1 MRVVITKLGG
11 RLIPKTKKASK
22 GITATTLLLFAI
34 CLCSCLPERFR
45 HEKYDCSG
53 SLQNINTIVI
63 NKAKTGNYA
72 KIVSP
77 ASETKA
83 NIIQIDEQTARL
95 THENIQMK
103 INRKTGTV
111 TMVQGTKYIKLVCK
125 KTVFKM

>member
-1 MRVVITKLGG
+1 MRVLITKPEKRMIRRGKQDS
-11 RLIPKTKKASK
+11 RKIKA
-22 GITATTLLLFAI
+22 ATHLLFI
-34 CLCSCLPERFR
+34 ISLCSCFPERFR

-53 SLQNINTIVI
+53 SLQNINTVII

-83 NIIQIDEQTARL
+83 NITQIDKQTAWL
-95 THENIQMK
+95 THENMQMK

>member
-1 MRVVITKLGG
+1 MIRRAKQDLGK
-11 RLIPKTKKASK
+11 IKA
-22 GITATTLLLFAI
+22 ATHLLFVI

-83 NIIQIDEQTARL
+83 HITQIDGQTAWL
-95 THENIQMK
+95 THKNMQMK

-111 TMVQGTKYIKLVCK
+111 TMVQGTNYMKLVCK

>member
-11 RLIPKTKKASK
+11 HLIPKTKKAPK
-22 GITATTLLLFAI
+22 AITATTLLLFAI

-53 SLQNINTIVI
+53 SLQTLNTIII
-63 NKAKTGNYA
+63 NKAKIGNNA
-72 KIVSP
+72 KIVSST
-77 ASETKA
+77 SETKV
-83 NIIQIDEQTARL
+83 NITHIDQQTAWL
-95 THENIQMK
+95 TYNNMQMK

-111 TMVQGTKYIKLVCK
+111 TMVQGTNYIKLVCK